1 MRLRF
6 WRQGTNSAVQLDIC
20 KVKIAHI
27 GKNLACTEKPEGNTD
42 EDLKYEFKYYYS
54 SNYEVNYQVDLDIDG
69 LTNYGKKDLES
80 NMYADDDSIEIL
92 IFFQVSFK
100 PSLTLP

>member
-1 MRLRF
+1 MCC
-6 WRQGTNSAVQLDIC
+6 V
-20 KVKIAHI
+20 V
-27 GKNLACTEKPEGNTD
+27 
-42 EDLKYEFKYYYS
+42 
-54 SNYEVNYQVDLDIDG
+54 LDIDG

>member
-1 MRLRF
+1 MHLRF
-6 WRQGTNSAVQLDIC
+6 WRGANSKIQLDIC

-27 GKNLACTEKPEGNTD
+27 GKNLACTEKPEGNT
-42 EDLKYEFKYYYS
+42 EENLKYEINHYYS
-54 SNYEVNYQVDLDIDG
+54 SLYGVNYQVDLDFDG
-69 LTNYGKKDLES
+69 LTNYGIKDLES